1 MTQQANV
8 NTGTGTPEK
17 PKGLALT
24 GMILGIGSIV
34 IALIPCVNVV
44 SPLPAIVAIILSA
57 IALSKIKAGT
67 AGGKGMA
74 VAGLVCGIVA
84 LVVFAVATVL
94 FGAASYVF
102 RSKVREANKA
112 MDNAL
117 LLLRCL
123 PYC

>member
-8 NTGTGTPEK
+8 NIGTGTPEK

-34 IALIPCVNVV
+34 IALIPCVNLV
-44 SPLPAIVAIILSA
+44 SPVPAILAIILSA
-57 IALSKIKAGT
+57 IALSKVKAGT

-74 VAGLVCGIVA
+74 MAGLICGIVG
-84 LVVFAVATVL
+84 LVMFVVGMTVL
-94 FGAASYVF
+94 SAWFV
-102 RSKVREANKA
+102 RSAREVRKE

-117 LLLRCL
+117 LFLRCL